1 MIWQA
6 QTEMYFRMAGA
17 WTGPPPP
24 EFDRWPIVKALA
36 TNMLPPEPELQF
48 KAFVANHSVDAV
60 IAGSGTERVFQPMLS
75 SLDNNP
81 ITTGGVTIY
90 RGRPDALAPYRQLTA
105 LEMETRA
112 DRERFDTLVAAVE
125 RYLVTDHEL
134 AALNPNVANR
144 LGLIPPGWV
153 HYDKVLAFNALWIGP
168 WKDNGVS
175 IGITGSYAALRPLIE
190 RYRGEATRIYFPF
203 PTELRDHAIAPEGSY
218 VLMMMFDRAGLARAA
233 AKVASTPT
241 APDLSRRT
249 R

>member
-1 MIWQA
+1 
-6 QTEMYFRMAGA
+6 
-17 WTGPPPP
+17 
-24 EFDRWPIVKALA
+24 
-36 TNMLPPEPELQF
+36 
-48 KAFVANHSVDAV
+48 HSVDAV
-60 IAGSGTERVFQPMLS
+60 IAGSRTERVFQPMLS

-175 IGITGSYAALRPLIE
+175 IGITGS
-190 RYRGEATRIYFPF
+190 
-203 PTELRDHAIAPEGSY
+203 
-218 VLMMMFDRAGLARAA
+218 
-233 AKVASTPT
+233 
-241 APDLSRRT
+241 
-249 R
+249 